1 MRTLVVMAAAAL
13 LGACANEAT
22 PAKVIVGA
30 TLLNPGKPPVEYA
43 VILVRGS
50 RVEKVGTMT
59 DVPIPA
65 GSEKLQGYGK
75 FVTPTSEN
83 QPISAGATASLQLFG
98 QDPRANPQAVPERV
112 LAEGE
117 WTK

>member
-1 MRTLVVMAAAAL
+1 MKPLFVTMAAAL
-13 LGACANEAT
+13 LAACAGEGR
-22 PAKVIVGA
+22 PAKAIVGA
-30 TLLNPGKPPVEYA
+30 TLLNPGKPPVDYA
-43 VILVRGS
+43 VILIRGS

-75 FVTPTSEN
+75 FVTPHSEAE
-83 QPISAGATASLQLFG
+83 PISAGATANLKVFAH
-98 QDPRANPQAVPERV
+98 DPRSNPQQPPERV
-112 LAEGE
+112 LSEGE

>member
-1 MRTLVVMAAAAL
+1 MKLLVLIVAAAL
-13 LGACANEAT
+13 LGGCASEGR

-30 TLLNPGKPPVEYA
+30 TLLNPGKPPVDYA

-75 FVTPTSEN
+75 FVTPKTETE
-83 QPISAGATASLQLFG
+83 PISAGATASLQVFA
-98 QDPRANPQAVPERV
+98 QDPRSNPQATPERV
-112 LAEGE
+112 LSEGE

>member
-1 MRTLVVMAAAAL
+1 MKLLSVIVAATLLA
-13 LGACANEAT
+13 GCASEGR

-75 FVTPTSEN
+75 FVTPKSEAE
-83 QPISAGATASLQLFG
+83 PISAGATANLQVFS
-98 QDPRANPQAVPERV
+98 QDPRSNPQAAPERV
-112 LAEGE
+112 LSEGE